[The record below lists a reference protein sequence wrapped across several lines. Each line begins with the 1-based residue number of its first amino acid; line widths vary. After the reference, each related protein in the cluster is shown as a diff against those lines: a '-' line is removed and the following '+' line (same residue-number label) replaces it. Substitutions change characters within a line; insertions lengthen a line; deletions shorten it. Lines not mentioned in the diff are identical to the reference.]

1 MLKLAVFEVTCLAI
15 EPPFAPVETGSASPL
30 NGLPGYSSC

>member
-15 EPPFAPVETGSASPL
+15 EPPFAPVATGSASPL